1 MFLGEKDMSK
11 IMSMFE
17 KFNLLEKVNN
27 ETTNENNVDNDI
39 NINAKFEEVKN
50 ENKSENEEVMLMNNG
65 VEEKAIESNLDF
77 KKIMNISEIYS
88 SYGIENSN
96 IGTVFMLG
104 NFINA
109 LPESLP
115 YEVKKNSVMN
125 IIEASNT
132 DLNKLISDGSKRV
145 SILNEFIN
153 NYEQTTI
160 GTIEEYKD
168 EIFKLA
174 QLIEK
179 YKEQISIKETM
190 LEEQRHIIKY
200 EWEKINKIID
210 FFEK

>member
-1 MFLGEKDMSK
+1 MSK